1 MHSAKN
7 ELRVLI
13 QIRRLRNFRVPRRL
27 RLFARRVGPARV
39 LCLILL
45 AQVASFRIADPYLIE
60 EARLRTFDIFQIIDP
75 RKKQVRPV
83 TIVDIDEASLSTQGQ
98 WPWPRTRVAELVDA
112 LTSSGAIVVAFDVMF
127 AESDRL
133 NPGAAADILKN
144 LDDET
149 RSKLR
154 ALPSN
159 DSLLA
164 QAIGRSRVV
173 LGETGLPSVAQPI
186 DESLPRTGLA
196 TLGPDPTPSLYK
208 FPGLL
213 RNISILE
220 EAAVGRGILTI
231 RPEHD
236 GIVRR
241 VPMIAIAQD
250 IIMPSLSLEI
260 LRVLSGSETI
270 LVKSTAA
277 GITSIA
283 LKGFEVPTDANGQL
297 WVHFAHHD
305 RSIYVSA
312 ADVLAGRAPRQ
323 AFERKIVLIGTSAA
337 GLLDSKTTPVDRVM
351 PGVEIHAQVLESMLT
366 RAVLSQPANGIGAEL
381 LIAIVLGL
389 LIIAFAP
396 LFGAKVLLL
405 AGTIVIALLVG
416 TSWYF
421 FVQYRLLIDFT
432 YPLASSLLIF
442 LVLLFGSY
450 AREQKQR
457 RQIRSAFGQYLSPAL
472 VTELTQSPERLVL
485 GGEQREMTF
494 LFSDVRGFTAISES
508 YKHDPQGLTTLMNR
522 FLTPLTNAILDHKG
536 TIDKYMGDAIMA
548 FWNAPLND
556 KSHEVNACRAALDM
570 LDRLALLNRTLESE
584 AQADGREFL
593 PLRIGVGLNTGDC
606 VVGNLG
612 SAVHFD
618 YSVLGDS
625 VNVASRLE
633 NQSKVYGFPI
643 IAGASTALTA
653 KDAVAVIEIDYV
665 VVKGKTEPEAVYAV
679 VGDKSFETTEQF
691 KTSSQLVAR
700 IVAAFRAR
708 EWDEALRLIESG
720 RCKEALPIPKG
731 FLELYVER
739 IEEFRANP
747 PPDDWNGAYVLLM
760 K

>member
-1 MHSAKN
+1 
-7 ELRVLI
+7 
-13 QIRRLRNFRVPRRL
+13 
-27 RLFARRVGPARV
+27 
-39 LCLILL
+39 
-45 AQVASFRIADPYLIE
+45 
-60 EARLRTFDIFQIIDP
+60 
-75 RKKQVRPV
+75 
-83 TIVDIDEASLSTQGQ
+83 
-98 WPWPRTRVAELVDA
+98 
-112 LTSSGAIVVAFDVMF
+112 
-127 AESDRL
+127 
-133 NPGAAADILKN
+133 
-144 LDDET
+144 
-149 RSKLR
+149 
-154 ALPSN
+154 
-159 DSLLA
+159 
-164 QAIGRSRVV
+164 
-173 LGETGLPSVAQPI
+173 
-186 DESLPRTGLA
+186 
-196 TLGPDPTPSLYK
+196 
-208 FPGLL
+208 
-213 RNISILE
+213 
-220 EAAVGRGILTI
+220 
-231 RPEHD
+231 
-236 GIVRR
+236 
-241 VPMIAIAQD
+241 
-250 IIMPSLSLEI
+250 
-260 LRVLSGSETI
+260 
-270 LVKSTAA
+270 
-277 GITSIA
+277 
-283 LKGFEVPTDANGQL
+283 
-297 WVHFAHHD
+297 
-305 RSIYVSA
+305 
-312 ADVLAGRAPRQ
+312 
-323 AFERKIVLIGTSAA
+323 
-337 GLLDSKTTPVDRVM
+337 
-351 PGVEIHAQVLESMLT
+351 LT

-405 AGTIVIALLVG
+405 TGTVVIALLVG

-421 FVQYRLLIDFT
+421 FVQHRLLIDFT

-494 LFSDVRGFTAISES
+494 MFSDVRGFTAISES

-556 KSHEVNACRAALDM
+556 KSHQVNACRAALDM
-570 LDRLALLNRTLESE
+570 LDRLALLNQTLESE
-584 AQADGREFL
+584 AAADGREFL

-643 IAGASTALTA
+643 IAGTSTALAA

-679 VGDKSFETTEQF
+679 VGAKDIEATDQF
-691 KTSSQLVAR
+691 KTGSQLVAR

-720 RCKEALPIPKG
+720 RCQEALALPKG
-731 FLELYVER
+731 FFDLYVER
-739 IEEFRANP
+739 IQEFRSNP